1 MLDSLVRV
9 SRRVGWVTDL
19 LAASL
24 RSPAGTSGRF
34 GPARASAHSVV
45 VRRSQRETLAW
56 PSPAP
61 QGWRRGVPE
70 GTRDT
75 TVWRR
80 ATDGTANNRRPARC
94 GTTGHLP
101 FPDLQAVALALPD
114 RLQRP
119 RDESQMRLSRLRSTR
134 RTARVRRKPCSVFLR
149 VVRRNRLNPLAT
161 GFRGPTRLPL
171 SSFTYS

>member
-24 RSPAGTSGRF
+24 RSPADPSGRF
-34 GPARASAHSVV
+34 GLRGGPPTPRECDGPALR
-45 VRRSQRETLAW
+45 TLAR
-56 PSPAP
+56 PCPAP
-61 QGWRRGVPE
+61 SGWRRGVPG

-80 ATDGTANNRRPARC
+80 ATDGMANNRQPARC
-94 GTTGHLP
+94 GTAGHLP
-101 FPDLQAVALALPD
+101 VPDLQAVALALPD

-119 RDESQMRLSRLRSTR
+119 RDERQMRLSRLRSTR
-134 RTARVRRKPCSVFLR
+134 RTARVQRKPCSV
-149 VVRRNRLNPLAT
+149 
-161 GFRGPTRLPL
+161 
-171 SSFTYS
+171 SSSRTSAETD